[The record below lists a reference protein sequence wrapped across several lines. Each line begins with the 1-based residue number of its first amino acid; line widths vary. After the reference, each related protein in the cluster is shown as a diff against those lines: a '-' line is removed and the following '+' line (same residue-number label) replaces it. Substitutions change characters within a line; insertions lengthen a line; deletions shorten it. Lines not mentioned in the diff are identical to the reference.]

1 MKLIHWLA
9 LFLLFYFPLY
19 GGFDNPAFSARSAA
33 LANGYP
39 ASTAGRDGFLINP
52 ALSSYASGFY
62 AALSHSRLYGLKE
75 LQYAGGTVVHPVGPF
90 GAAFSIENLGSSLYR
105 ETSLTLN
112 TSKSFLNNYLSV
124 GFSLHYYQISVAHY
138 GNSSAAALSLGCQ
151 YRVLENLYIGAALT
165 NINRPALNGYRDEIP
180 QVTRLG
186 LQYQNSSTFITH
198 LSIEKDSWYPP
209 EVTIAAEY
217 IMYKGLALRSGFSSE
232 ISRPSLGIMLH
243 VSRIE
248 IDYALQ
254 HHFELGNTHF
264 IGIAFR
270 S

>member
-1 MKLIHWLA
+1 MKLIYRLA
-9 LFLLFYFPLY
+9 LLLLFYLPLY
-19 GGFDNPAFSARSAA
+19 GGFDYPAFSARSAA

-62 AALSHSRLYGLKE
+62 AALNHSRLYGLQE
-75 LQYAGGTVVHPVGPF
+75 LQYAGGAAVHPIGTF
-90 GAAFSIENLGSSLYR
+90 GAAISVENFGSSLYR
-105 ETSLTLN
+105 ETSTTIN
-112 TSKSFLNNYLSV
+112 TSKSFLNKDLNI
-124 GFSLHYYQISVAHY
+124 GISLHYYQISVTRY
-138 GNSSAAALSLGCQ
+138 GSSSTASFSLGCQ
-151 YRVLENLYIGAALT
+151 YQVLENLHIGAALT
-165 NINRPALNGYRDEIP
+165 NVSRPALNGYRDEIP

-186 LQYQNSSTFITH
+186 LQYQTSPTFITH

-209 EVTIAAEY
+209 EITIAAEY

-264 IGIAFR
+264 VGIAFR